1 MFKPKFI
8 IFDWNGTLIDDV
20 WLSVNAIN
28 LMLEK
33 RNMPLITI
41 ERYKEIF
48 DFPVKK
54 YYKVLGLDTE
64 NDWENIAGEF
74 IDCYLK
80 SLEKIKLFSDVFDTI
95 GFLKTKGIETG
106 ILSAMQHDG
115 LNRHVKLLRIDHF
128 FKFVQGI
135 EDYYAEGKSHLGRKL
150 LAATGL
156 KGRDIL
162 FVGDT
167 THDFDVAN
175 EIGCNTVLVSR
186 GHNSLER
193 LSATG
198 ASVVHSLEDLKKII
212 DL

>member
-28 LMLEK
+28 LILER
-33 RNMPLITI
+33 RNMPLITT

-54 YYKVLGLDTE
+54 YYKQLGLDTE
-64 NDWENIAGEF
+64 NDWEGIAGEF
-74 IDCYLK
+74 IDCYLG
-80 SLEKIKLFSDVFDTI
+80 SLEKIKLFHDVVDTI
-95 GFLKTKGIETG
+95 GYLKTKGIETG
-106 ILSAMQHDG
+106 ILSAMQHEG
-115 LNRHVKLLRIDHF
+115 LNRHVKMLRIDHF

-135 EDYYAEGKSHLGRKL
+135 ENYYAEGKSHLGRKL
-150 LAATGL
+150 LADTGL
-156 KGRDIL
+156 KGQDLL
-162 FVGDT
+162 FIGDT

-175 EIGCNTVLVSR
+175 EIGCQTVLISR
-186 GHNSLER
+186 GHNSPER

-198 ASVVHSLEDLKKII
+198 AYVTGSLGDLKNII

>member
-48 DFPVKK
+48 DFPVKR
-54 YYKVLGLDTE
+54 YYEALGLNTE
-64 NDWENIAGEF
+64 KDWENIAGEF
-74 IDCYLK
+74 IDCYLG
-80 SLEKIKLFSDVFDTI
+80 SLEKIKLFNDAVDTI

-115 LNRHVKLLRIDHF
+115 LNRHVKMLRIDHF
-128 FKFVQGI
+128 FNFVQGI
-135 EDYYAEGKSHLGRKL
+135 EDYYAEGKTHLGRKL
-150 LAATGL
+150 LTRTGL
-156 KGRDIL
+156 KSEDIL

-175 EIGCNTVLVSR
+175 EIGCKTVLVSR
-186 GHNSLER
+186 GHNSSER

-198 ASVVHSLEDLKKII
+198 AFVISSLEDLKKII